1 MRQEIMRKTEECE
14 NAINGGQGYKDA
26 LMQTRSDVDK
36 MQDQVVNLNLMLQRS
51 EAEIDRYRSQLEQ
64 VRERA
69 LDQEVVLQRDAEQK
83 VKETK
88 VLQKEKAKR
97 QIEQIEALN
106 KNNLILKVQEARDIS
121 QELHKKDLEIAEE
134 KFELRVRT
142 NFIEIDSHENIVRQ
156 L

>member
-106 KNNLILKVQEARDIS
+106 NNNLILKVQEARDIS